1 MISAAPV
8 DPMKTFLEF
17 AASRKMS
24 KKFSALSLGEGQGP
38 KAERMIESGQN
49 KGEWVLLQNC
59 HLCTSWMP
67 ELEQI
72 VEETDPEKVH
82 KDYRLWLTSMPSK
95 AFPVAVLQVSVKMT
109 NEPPKG
115 IRANL
120 PRSMTIE

>member
-1 MISAAPV
+1 
-8 DPMKTFLEF
+8 
-17 AASRKMS
+17 
-24 KKFSALSLGEGQGP
+24 
-38 KAERMIESGQN
+38 MIESGQN

-120 PRSMTIE
+120 LSTYYKLNDETLGVTEKLTCSESSSLA